1 MWPRQS
7 SIGRAGRYKM
17 KEPLVLQTPRL
28 ELIPANSDMLNC
40 EIQDTKQ
47 LGQLLG
53 AEIPTSWPPEGYGC
67 ETLKRLLTKYDVKT
81 GYLNWYIIL
90 NQSGIH
96 RQLIGQ
102 AGFKGEPTAEG
113 RMEIDYSILEH
124 YQHHG
129 YAMEA
134 VHSLIGWILGD
145 QSVREI
151 IAQTY
156 PESIAAQKL
165 LVKIGFR
172 ASGKGA
178 EPGTILF
185 TLPREDYKT
194 ELPPISEGDKTMKED
209 LKANSRKAA
218 ESFGEMLAA
227 FGSAVSEIFN
237 DPSLKEKAKEFGR
250 SVSNSAGAVTDR
262 FKDEEV
268 KVKFKEVG
276 DAAQSFGKNVSNIFK
291 DDKKE
296 PKKPDTET

>member
-1 MWPRQS
+1 
-7 SIGRAGRYKM
+7 M
-17 KEPLVLQTPRL
+17 KEPLILQTPRL
-28 ELIPANSDMLNC
+28 ELVPANAEMLNC
-40 EIQDTKQ
+40 EIQGQKE

-53 AEIPTSWPPEGYGC
+53 AEIPANWPPEGYGC
-67 ETLKRLLTKYDVKT
+67 ETLKRLLTKYEASRFKT

-90 NQSGIH
+90 NPSGTH
-96 RQLIGQ
+96 RELIGQ
-102 AGFKGEPTAEG
+102 AGFKGEPTPEG

-134 VHSLIGWILGD
+134 VHSLIGWILQD
-145 QSVREI
+145 PSVKEI

-165 LVKIGFR
+165 LVKIGFS
-172 ASGKGA
+172 ASGKGL
-178 EPGTILF
+178 EQGTILF
-185 TLPREDYKT
+185 VLPREDYKT
-194 ELPPISEGDKTMKED
+194 DLPVMAEGEKTVKED

-227 FGSAVSEIFN
+227 FGSVVSEIFN
-237 DPSLKEKAKEFGR
+237 DPSLKDKAKEFGK
-250 SVSNSAGAVTDR
+250 SVSSSAEAVTDR
-262 FKDEEV
+262 FKDEEI

-296 PKKPDTET
+296 PKKSDKEE